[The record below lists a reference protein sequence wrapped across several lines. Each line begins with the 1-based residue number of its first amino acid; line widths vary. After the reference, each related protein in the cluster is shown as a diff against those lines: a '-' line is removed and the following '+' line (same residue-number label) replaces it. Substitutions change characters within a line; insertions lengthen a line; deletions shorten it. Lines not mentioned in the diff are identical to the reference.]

1 MNRFLSRSTRTGLTA
16 LITLTLMLAACSGS
30 DDAGDFATTM
40 AAAGEAPESGSVELV
55 ADGSGDEA
63 DRFALAGE
71 DGVVAVSAIPVDS
84 NLRIIRDGRVDMRI
98 EAGTFGQSAASLRT
112 LAEDLGGYLAG
123 GETHLEEIDDV
134 KYTVG
139 WYTLRVPEER
149 FEEALSRVEGMG
161 ERLALTVSSQD
172 VTEEYVD
179 LEGRLR
185 YWRNQEAFY
194 TRLLDEAE
202 TIDDLVRIQSQMQEV
217 LLNIEQIE
225 GRLRYL
231 DSRTSFSTLTVGL
244 TEVPGATP
252 LAPVDPDEPGIL
264 TQALEQ
270 AGLVLLNTIGF
281 LIVAAAFLL
290 PLAIVAGIG
299 LAVWRGVSG
308 GRRKDE
314 PAPAAGD

>member
-1 MNRFLSRSTRTGLTA
+1 MNRFLSRSSRTGLTA
-16 LITLTLMLAACSGS
+16 LIALTMLLAACSGS
-30 DDAGDFATTM
+30 DSERDTTM
-40 AAAGEAPESGSVELV
+40 AAGATEAPASRSIELVAGEA
-55 ADGSGDEA
+55 
-63 DRFALAGE
+63 E
-71 DGVVAVSAIPVDS
+71 DGEQQFAIGGDGAVVAVSPIPIDS
-84 NLRIIRDGRVDMRI
+84 SLRIIRDGRVDMRI
-98 EAGTFGQSAASLRT
+98 EGGTFGQSAASLRT

-123 GETHLEEIDDV
+123 GETHLEEIDDA

-139 WYTLRVPEER
+139 WFTLRIPEDR

-161 ERLALTVSSQD
+161 ERLTLTVSSQD

-179 LEGRLR
+179 LEGRLN

-194 TRLLDEAE
+194 MRLLDEASS
-202 TIDDLVRIQSQMQEV
+202 IDDLVRIQTQMQQV

-244 TEVPGATP
+244 TEVPGTGP
-252 LAPVDPDEPGIL
+252 IAPTDPEEAGIL
-264 TQALEQ
+264 VQALEQ

-314 PAPAAGD
+314 PAPVAGE